1 MTEQH
6 RTRGALRAAPTNRAG
21 IGFALAAAAVSGFSV
36 WLNGQVVTRVEVFGD
51 PGTYTTAKN
60 LVAGIVV
67 ASVAAVAT
75 VSGSRAGLV
84 RPRGRSRWLA
94 LAAVAVVGGA
104 IPFLLFFEGLA
115 AATSVQ
121 AAFVH
126 KTLVLW
132 VAVLAVLVLRERL
145 GPWHWAAIGLLLV
158 GQAGLG
164 GGLLSGWGRGETMIL
179 AATLMWSVEVVLA
192 KRLLGALSSW
202 TVAVAR
208 MGLGSALLVGWLVAA
223 GDAGAL
229 LAMTADQWAWVL
241 VTGVLL
247 AGYVSTWF
255 AALARAGAVDVTAVL
270 VLGAIITAILSAIVR
285 GTDLAPQAG
294 WLVVLAAG
302 GALITWQA
310 WTRPGPVTAGPGT
323 GRAVQELA

>member
-1 MTEQH
+1 MNPTR
-6 RTRGALRAAPTNRAG
+6 RTGLLLALATAG
-21 IGFALAAAAVSGFSV
+21 ISGVAVFLNSYGVKAFGDAAA
-36 WLNGQVVTRVEVFGD
+36 
-51 PGTYTTAKN
+51 YTTAKN
-60 LVAGIVV
+60 LVAALVLLGL
-67 ASVAAVAT
+67 VAAAPVTGARIT
-75 VSGSRAGLV
+75 TPTRTRQWVGL
-84 RPRGRSRWLA
+84 G
-94 LAAVAVVGGA
+94 VVGVIGGS

-223 GDAGAL
+223 GDATAL
-229 LAMTADQWAWVL
+229 LAMTTDQWAWVL

-294 WLVVLAAG
+294 WLVVLAGG
-302 GALITWQA
+302 GALIAWQA
-310 WTRPGPVTAGPGT
+310 WTAPGPVPAGPGA
-323 GRAVQELA
+323 GRAVQEAA